1 MSAVENQTEHSKSE
15 SIFSSF
21 GVNLFTAFFIFILEI
36 IFVLAFTA
44 LMYSGELSSQ
54 IPRALGFIILGDAIL
69 CGIAAFFSSN
79 PGAIG
84 VEQDAPGAMLAVI
97 TAGIIATLSG
107 AATQQFATVTLLIV
121 STTLLT
127 GLLLLTLGYFKLGGI
142 VRFLPYPVI
151 GGFLAGS
158 GWLLV
163 QGGIGLTADTP
174 IGLGWFQVGILTL
187 WLPGLLLGIISRIVS
202 QKVQKPYAIPL
213 LMLIASLLFYAYT
226 WMMNLSTADL
236 RAAGWLLDSLASSSI
251 WEFPLAPSFLSQVD
265 WSVLLAQ
272 LPTIIPIAM
281 ICAIGLLLNSSGMEL
296 LIKKDLDLNR
306 ELMVAGFGNLF
317 SGLAGGLAGFQ
328 DISFST
334 LNHVMTGGK
343 RMVGILV
350 ALMIAATL
358 FVGTSAILYIPKFIF
373 GAVLIYLGIELLMDW
388 VYEAWFKFSRI
399 DFLVVITILVIL
411 AISGVLQGI
420 IAGLILAV
428 AMFAVSYS
436 RVSVIKFAFTGREFR
451 SRVTRAPH
459 ENQVLDTHG
468 EQLYILKLEGF
479 IFFGTANGIFEAL
492 RQRIKIPTNNDL
504 KYCLLDFSKVSGIDS
519 TGMLSFN
526 RMIQWSQEHDITL
539 VFSGVAQ
546 GIKHQF
552 LQERTQAEN
561 LTMQFLPNL
570 DRALEW
576 CENEIISIN
585 LADLKLKKDITDQL
599 KAIFKDEGIEKL
611 IPYLQ
616 RREYRAGEYLIKE
629 DDTPDF
635 IFFIHSG
642 QVTAQ
647 LESNSREPIRLET
660 MRSGRSVGEIAFYL
674 GTRRTASVV
683 ADQDSVVYSLSI
695 DDLKNMEAHAP
706 EVANIFHRVSVFL
719 LSERVMHL
727 TRTVRA
733 LERS

>member
-1 MSAVENQTEHSKSE
+1 
-15 SIFSSF
+15 
-21 GVNLFTAFFIFILEI
+21 
-36 IFVLAFTA
+36 
-44 LMYSGELSSQ
+44 
-54 IPRALGFIILGDAIL
+54 
-69 CGIAAFFSSN
+69 
-79 PGAIG
+79 
-84 VEQDAPGAMLAVI
+84 
-97 TAGIIATLSG
+97 
-107 AATQQFATVTLLIV
+107 
-121 STTLLT
+121 
-127 GLLLLTLGYFKLGGI
+127 
-142 VRFLPYPVI
+142 
-151 GGFLAGS
+151 
-158 GWLLV
+158 
-163 QGGIGLTADTP
+163 
-174 IGLGWFQVGILTL
+174 
-187 WLPGLLLGIISRIVS
+187 
-202 QKVQKPYAIPL
+202 
-213 LMLIASLLFYAYT
+213 
-226 WMMNLSTADL
+226 
-236 RAAGWLLDSLASSSI
+236 
-251 WEFPLAPSFLSQVD
+251 
-265 WSVLLAQ
+265 VLLAQ

-281 ICAIGLLLNSSGMEL
+281 ICAIGLLLNSSGTEL

-306 ELMVAGFGNLF
+306 ELVVAGFGNLF
-317 SGLAGGLAGFQ
+317 AGLAGGLAGFQ

-334 LNHVMTGGK
+334 LNHTMTGGK
-343 RMVGILV
+343 RMVGILT

-358 FVGTSAILYIPKFIF
+358 FVGTSAVLYIPKFVF

-388 VYEAWFKFSRI
+388 VYAAWFKFSRI

-411 AISGVLQGI
+411 AVSGVLQGI

-428 AMFAVSYS
+428 AMFAVNYS
-436 RVSVIKFAFTGREFR
+436 RVNVIKFAFTGREFR

-468 EQLYILKLEGF
+468 DQIYILKLEGF
-479 IFFGTANGIFEAL
+479 IFFGTANGIFDTL
-492 RQRIKIPTNNDL
+492 RQRIKMPKYDDL

-526 RMIQWSQEHDITL
+526 RMIQWSIEQDITL
-539 VFSGVAQ
+539 LFAGVDQ
-546 GIKHQF
+546 SIKKQL
-552 LQERTQAEN
+552 LQERTQEEGMAIK
-561 LTMQFLPNL
+561 FLPNL

-585 LADLKLKKDITDQL
+585 LADLKLKKDIADQL

-616 RREYRAGEYLIKE
+616 HREYRAGEYLIRE
-629 DDTPDF
+629 DDTPDY
-635 IFFIHSG
+635 IYFIHSG

-683 ADQDSVVYSLSI
+683 ADQDSVVYSLSF